1 MQFLRA
7 LFWLVLGIALAV
19 FTVGNWRDV
28 TLDIWGGLQA
38 DVKIPVLVIGA
49 FLAGLL
55 PMWIAARVRGFG
67 RSRAPTPEPSY
78 APPHSYAVPT
88 PVAPVLNDRT
98 ELTPDG
104 VLHSHAGF
112 GSAVPGSQERPPIA
126 GGA

>member
-49 FLAGLL
+49 FLAGFL
-55 PMWIAARVRGFG
+55 PMWIASRLQRLRRPRARW
-67 RSRAPTPEPSY
+67 RSSACPS
-78 APPHSYAVPT
+78 S
-88 PVAPVLNDRT
+88 
-98 ELTPDG
+98 
-104 VLHSHAGF
+104 S
-112 GSAVPGSQERPPIA
+112 I
-126 GGA
+126 